1 MTRIHR
7 NGDLWT
13 RFWSRVDERGQD
25 ECWPWTGTKNNR
37 GYGWIAGIVL
47 GLVVVIFA
55 YWLLEKRAE
64 RKREEE
70 AKAARLAFE
79 KQARFSV
86 TINHLGA
93 RHELIFDGTE
103 PSRLAVLDLAL
114 RRNPLMGRQ

>member
-1 MTRIHR
+1 MI
-7 NGDLWT
+7 D
-13 RFWSRVDERGQD
+13 FAE
-25 ECWPWTGTKNNR
+25 
-37 GYGWIAGIVL
+37 IVL
-47 GLVVVIFA
+47 SLVVVLFA
-55 YWLLEKRAE
+55 YWLLEERAE

-70 AKAARLAFE
+70 AAAAAFATVRAEFDRFRTASAGLNASMDGFVAGARLAFE